1 MKNAVI
7 LQIAWRN
14 IWRSPL
20 RSSVLICSV
29 ALGVWAGIFIMAFAN
44 GLNQQR
50 TESTLLTGMGH
61 VQLHAEGYRQDPQ
74 LALFKSR
81 EEETKIKA
89 LLQNGDWRASSSRL
103 IAEGMAASS
112 KSASGVK
119 LTGVNPAK
127 EGYINRVDDKLIN
140 GKWISGDGEN
150 KLAMGKKLAD
160 KLGLSL
166 GSRLVITTQDADDE
180 LISLAFRVEGIFRT
194 GHRAIDEMQ
203 VFLDKEVLADALGL
217 PSGSWHEMAL
227 LHADAHELERD
238 RLALQEALG
247 KKIEA
252 ASWTTLSP
260 ELGYA
265 DEMMANTLLIFMAII
280 LFALAFGI
288 INNMLMA
295 VLERRRELGMLM
307 AVGMNRIRI
316 FNMVMLETLFISLI
330 GGPLGMAL
338 GYITN
343 SFFQNR
349 GMNLSFYS
357 EGLEEY
363 GIDTIIYPMLEA
375 QWYGQLALMV
385 ALTALISG
393 LFPAIRA
400 LKMNPIETM
409 RTL

>member
-1 MKNAVI
+1 MNTAVI

-50 TESTLLTGMGH
+50 TESTLLTGLGH
-61 VQLHAEGYRQDPQ
+61 VQLHAEGYRQDPLLAKFLNEELEKQIGEQ
-74 LALFKSR
+74 LDEGLWQDRS
-81 EEETKIKA
+81 T
-89 LLQNGDWRASSSRL
+89 RL
-103 IAEGMAASS
+103 IADGMAASS
-112 KSASGVK
+112 KTASGVK
-119 LTGVNPAK
+119 LIGVEPQA
-127 EGYINRVDDKLIN
+127 EGRINRVDDKLVE
-140 GKWISGDGEN
+140 GQWIQSGQGN

-166 GSRLVITTQDADDE
+166 GSRLVITTQGADEE

-227 LHADAHELERD
+227 LHADAHALEGD
-238 RLALQEALG
+238 RVVLQEALG

-252 ASWTTLSP
+252 ASWTTLAP

-280 LFALAFGI
+280 LLALAFGI

-307 AVGMNRIRI
+307 AVGMNRLRI
-316 FNMVMLETLFISLI
+316 FGMVMLETLFISLI
-330 GGPLGMAL
+330 GGPLGIGL
-338 GYITN
+338 GYLTN
-343 SFFQNR
+343 AILQQR
-349 GMNLSFYS
+349 GMDLSFYS

-363 GIDTIIYPMLEA
+363 GIDTVIYPLLEA
-375 QWYGQLALMV
+375 HWYGQLALMV